1 MNILNFA
8 IFLFFIYI
16 LPELTECMN
25 DKGKGIDTSGRG
37 ATGQDIERSLQELGE

>member
-16 LPELTECMN
+16 LPELMECME
-25 DKGKGIDTSGRG
+25 KGKGIDTSGSG
-37 ATGQDIERSLQELGE
+37 ATGQDEERNVQELGE